1 MKRLL
6 KDLWEVFLMTV
17 VMLIGQVI
25 LPFLICF
32 LPAVGVSYIASFFTN
47 NHTILF
53 VIGLCVYVVVG
64 AIYVL
69 LVKRYEDKQK
79 NSQKDTRE

>member
-6 KDLWEVFLMTV
+6 KDLWEAFLMALAI
-17 VMLIGQVI
+17 LIGQVI

-32 LPAVGVSYIASFFTN
+32 LPASGASYIASFFTN

-69 LVKRYEDKQK
+69 LVKRYEDKRK
-79 NSQKDTRE
+79 NSHKDTRE

>member
-6 KDLWEVFLMTV
+6 KDLWEAFLMAV
-17 VMLIGQVI
+17 AILIGQVI
-25 LPFLICF
+25 LPFLICV
-32 LPAVGVSYIASFFTN
+32 LPAIGVAYIASFFTN

-53 VIGLCVYVVVG
+53 VIGLCVYIVIA
-64 AIYVL
+64 AIYIL

-79 NSQKDTRE
+79 NSQKDTRK

>member
-6 KDLWEVFLMTV
+6 KDLWEAFLMAV
-17 VMLIGQVI
+17 AMLVGQVI
-25 LPFLICF
+25 LPFLICV
-32 LPAVGVSYIASFFTN
+32 LPAAGVSYIASFFTN
-47 NHTILF
+47 NHIILF
-53 VIGLCVYVVVG
+53 AIGLCIYIVVG
-64 AIYVL
+64 AIYIL